1 VSRWAIRRGQVV
13 GGDPLGQVRLGM
25 QVGGAVGRRVLEMMG
40 EGRSCGEIQ
49 VGGGGD
55 GEGGEACMRVEK
67 L

>member
-1 VSRWAIRRGQVV
+1 MSRWAIQRGQVV

-25 QVGGAVGRRVLEMMG
+25 HVGGVVGRRVLEMMG
-40 EGRSCGEIQ
+40 EGRSCAGSQ

>member
-1 VSRWAIRRGQVV
+1 MV

-25 QVGGAVGRRVLEMMG
+25 HVGGVVGRRLLEMMG
-40 EGRSCGEIQ
+40 EGRSCAGSQ